1 MMSVIIIDDEP
12 LICNG
17 LAEKIDW
24 NAMGCIVVG
33 TAYNG
38 LAGKE
43 LLERERPNI
52 VITDIRMPGLSGLEL
67 AAHIHSHYPET
78 ITILL
83 TGYNEFEYAR
93 EAIQHQVFDFLVKPA
108 DRKAIQQTMTRAV
121 SFVEQKKQKEIQ
133 HTHLQIAV
141 HESTPLAKS
150 GLFLRLIMNGNSEL
164 AELSHTMNDLL
175 LKPTKGQVLVFDLD
189 PANEQHVMEND
200 KMIYR
205 YAARNILTETFE
217 QHKCMTTM
225 LELKERCV
233 SVITFDPT
241 VPSSIAEKRVLEAA
255 NEGLANIRFYL
266 KCQAFVGVG
275 PIFSQVDQLH
285 HAFQLAD
292 NMLDN
297 QLYWGASAR
306 KTWDQPVMLH
316 VSGEVYQ
323 VDELLYTAIEQ
334 GNLEAAMDGYRRIS
348 QDLSKLQDKG
358 VVLHTALELVIQ
370 IAKIVRS
377 WDAQAELPTSFDTLK
392 ACTTFQA
399 LSDQL
404 AQLIEQGCM
413 RIRHKKELLSGG
425 ITDQAANY
433 VQMNYY
439 NPDLSLQLVAD
450 KLQVSNS
457 YLSRM
462 FHKEKSIPFTEY
474 LLMIRVEHA
483 KKFMHDMPWLK
494 NYEVAEKVGFVDG
507 KYFGQVFKKYCQMTL
522 AEYRKL
528 GATAESR

>member
-17 LAEKIDW
+17 LAKKIDW
-24 NAMGCIVVG
+24 GSMGCSVVG

-38 LAGKE
+38 LEGKE
-43 LLERERPNI
+43 LFERECPDI
-52 VITDIRMPGLSGLEL
+52 VITDIRMPGLSGLDL
-67 AAHIHSHYPET
+67 AAYIRSHYPET

-108 DRKAIQQTMTRAV
+108 DRKAIQQTINRAV
-121 SFVEQKKQKEIQ
+121 SFLEQKKQKDVQ
-133 HTHLQIAV
+133 HTQLQIAV

-164 AELSHTMNDLL
+164 AELSYTMNELL

-189 PANEQHVMEND
+189 PANEQYVTESD

-205 YAARNILTETFE
+205 FAARNILSETFE

-233 SVITFDPT
+233 AVITFDPS

-255 NEGLANIRFYL
+255 NEGLVNIHYYL

-275 PIFSQVDQLH
+275 PLFLHANQLH
-285 HAFQLAD
+285 QSFQLAD
-292 NMLDN
+292 KMLDN

-306 KTWDQPVMLH
+306 KSWDEPVMMH

-323 VDELLYTAIEQ
+323 VDEQLYTAIGQ
-334 GNLEAAMDGYRRIS
+334 GNVEAAMDGYRRIS

-377 WDAQAELPTSFDTLK
+377 LDAQAELPISFDTLK
-392 ACTTFQA
+392 SCTTFQA
-399 LSDQL
+399 VSDQL
-404 AQLIEQGCM
+404 AQLIEQGCL

-439 NPDLSLQLVAD
+439 NPELSLQLVAD
-450 KLQVSNS
+450 ELQISNS

-462 FHKEKSIPFTEY
+462 FHREKSIPFTEY
-474 LLMIRVEHA
+474 LLMIRVERA

-522 AEYRKL
+522 AEYRKV
-528 GATAESR
+528 GATAKPR